1 MFLGS
6 LVTKNT
12 DAVLSWST
20 PTLTEAQVAAVEMA
34 LDSGWSVDR
43 HESTEKSLT
52 LLVSP
57 PGSSDQDVAFYVEA
71 DGAAFILSEIR
82 NDELKAHGC
91 FGSVETLVSAMR
103 SLH

>member
-6 LVTKNT
+6 FATKN
-12 DAVLSWST
+12 ANIVLFRST
-20 PTLTEAQVAAVEMA
+20 PSLTEAQITAIEMA
-34 LDSGWSVDR
+34 TDSGWSVDR
-43 HESTEKSLT
+43 HESFEKSLT

>member
-6 LVTKNT
+6 FATMNT
-12 DAVLSWST
+12 NTVLSWST
-20 PTLTEAQVAAVEMA
+20 PTLTEAQIAAVEMA

-43 HESTEKSLT
+43 HESFEKNLT

-57 PGSSDQDVAFYVEA
+57 PGTSDQDAAFYVEA
-71 DGAAFILSEIR
+71 DDAAFILSEIR
-82 NDELKAHGC
+82 NDELKAHGR
-91 FGSVETLVSAMR
+91 FSSIETLVSAMR